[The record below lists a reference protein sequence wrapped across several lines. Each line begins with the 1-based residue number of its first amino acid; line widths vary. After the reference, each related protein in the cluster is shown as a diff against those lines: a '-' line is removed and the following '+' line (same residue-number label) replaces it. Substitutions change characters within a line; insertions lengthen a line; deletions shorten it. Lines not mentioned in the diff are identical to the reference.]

1 MEVQPVKLNSAHPT
15 IESVEGAVRS
25 SVERGVTAERGG
37 EAPLDRTHVLPWD
50 ATGGRLPTEPR
61 GPGIPG
67 VRSHEMR
74 EAGEYWWRE
83 RKWGADAGPA
93 PARPIEPPRRPAGV
107 PAEPELGRLLRQHG
121 ANLSAVARELGVNY
135 ATLRSYMQRNG
146 LTIPGLMALT
156 EP

>member
-1 MEVQPVKLNSAHPT
+1 
-15 IESVEGAVRS
+15 
-25 SVERGVTAERGG
+25 
-37 EAPLDRTHVLPWD
+37 
-50 ATGGRLPTEPR
+50 
-61 GPGIPG
+61 
-67 VRSHEMR
+67 
-74 EAGEYWWRE
+74 
-83 RKWGADAGPA
+83 
-93 PARPIEPPRRPAGV
+93 V